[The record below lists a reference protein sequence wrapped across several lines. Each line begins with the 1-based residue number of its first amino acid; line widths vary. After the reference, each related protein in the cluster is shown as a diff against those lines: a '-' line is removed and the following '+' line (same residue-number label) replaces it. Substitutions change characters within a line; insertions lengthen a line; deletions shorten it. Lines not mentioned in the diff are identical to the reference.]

1 MKVFISSTFRDL
13 ERHRAAVADAI
24 ERLDIQLSRMDA
36 FGAQPKEPSRASL
49 DEVEASDLFVG
60 IYAHRYGFVPDGSTV
75 SITEAEFEHATKLRR
90 PTFCFL
96 VDNEYAWDE
105 THIEGDPGRTRLDT
119 LKARI
124 GSLVVR
130 DIFTTPEVLATRVAT
145 AIGRYIIA
153 DPRRSGAA
161 SVDNFARNSIADGA
175 TAVFVDVMRLAC
187 VSGSPAARRAN
198 EPRYPEFVDIADQ
211 HLSDFRGYI
220 ARLSA
225 DRDAEFPRRCVDV
238 ESSLAWAVTRL
249 RRTSVLGTPWA
260 EFVQIL
266 WKLAARVDAL
276 AAMASPEYYATRVD
290 EVASIV
296 KSEESSMLPA
306 ALRDPDL
313 FVHRRFATQS
323 EVITW
328 LKHTA
333 ALAIATIHDD
343 MDRVL
348 AIPYFTIDYHLLR
361 MVKDGK

>member
-1 MKVFISSTFRDL
+1 MKAFVSSTFCDL
-13 ERHRAAVADAI
+13 EHHRAAVADAI
-24 ERLDIQLSRMDA
+24 ERLDIQLSRMEA
-36 FGAQPKEPSRASL
+36 FGARPEEPSRASL

-96 VDNEYAWDE
+96 VDKEYTWDE
-105 THIEGDPGRTRLDT
+105 MLIEGDPGRTKLDA

-145 AIGRYIIA
+145 ALGRYLIA

-161 SVDNFARNSIADGA
+161 SVDRFARNSIADGA

-187 VSGSPAARRAN
+187 VSGSPAARRVN

-211 HLSDFRGYI
+211 HLSDFRGQI
-220 ARLSA
+220 ARLST
-225 DRDAEFPRRCVDV
+225 DRDAEFPRRCAEV
-238 ESSLAWAVTRL
+238 ESDLAWAVTRL
-249 RRTSVLGTPWA
+249 RRTTVLGTPWR
-260 EFVQIL
+260 EFAQIL
-266 WKLAARVDAL
+266 WKLAGRVDAL

-290 EVASIV
+290 EVESIIKREDASA
-296 KSEESSMLPA
+296 SPA
-306 ALRDPDL
+306 SLRDPDL

-323 EVITW
+323 EVIGW

-333 ALAIATIHDD
+333 ALAIATVRDD

-361 MVKDGK
+361 MVTEGK

>member
-1 MKVFISSTFRDL
+1 MKVFISSTFCDL
-13 ERHRAAVADAI
+13 QRYRAAVADAI
-24 ERLDIQLSRMDA
+24 ERLGIQLSRMEA
-36 FGAQPKEPSRASL
+36 FGARPEEPSRACL

-75 SITEAEFEHATKLRR
+75 SITEAEFDRATKLRR

-96 VDNEYAWDE
+96 VDNEYTWDE
-105 THIEGDPGRTRLDT
+105 TLIEGDPGRTRLDA

-130 DIFTTPEVLATRVAT
+130 DIFTTSEVLATRVAT
-145 AIGRYIIA
+145 AIGRYLIA

-187 VSGSPAARRAN
+187 VSGSPSAKRVN

-211 HLSDFRGYI
+211 HLSDFRGQI
-220 ARLSA
+220 ARLSS
-225 DRDAEFPRRCVDV
+225 DRDAEFPRRCAEV
-238 ESSLAWAVTRL
+238 ESDLAWAVTRL
-249 RRTSVLGTPWA
+249 RRTTVLGTPWR

-266 WKLAARVDAL
+266 RKLAGRVDAL
-276 AAMASPEYYATRVD
+276 AAMASPDYYAARVD

-296 KSEESSMLPA
+296 KREGFTLLPA
-306 ALRDPDL
+306 SLQDPDL

-323 EVITW
+323 EVINW

-333 ALAIATIHDD
+333 ALAIATVRDD

-348 AIPYFTIDYHLLR
+348 AIPYFTIDHHLLR
-361 MVKDGK
+361 MVTDGR